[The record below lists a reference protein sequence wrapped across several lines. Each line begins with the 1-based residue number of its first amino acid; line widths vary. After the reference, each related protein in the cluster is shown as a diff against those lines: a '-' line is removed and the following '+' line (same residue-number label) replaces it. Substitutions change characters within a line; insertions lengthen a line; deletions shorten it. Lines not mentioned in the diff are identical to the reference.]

1 VQVVTV
7 VIKVLLEWD
16 LAGELAKLMRVS
28 TVVPK
33 REAVKTQEQ
42 VAGEAV
48 KMEIGDEAE
57 MMCLG

>member
-1 VQVVTV
+1 LV
-7 VIKVLLEWD
+7 E
-16 LAGELAKLMRVS
+16 ELAKLMRVS

-33 REAVKTQEQ
+33 REAVKTQGP

-48 KMEIGDEAE
+48 KMEIEDEAE